1 MLRRPPSLL
10 KAAAVATVTT
20 CALGLPG
27 TAAQAH
33 SDTPLF
39 EDGMAQPVY
48 ADDAV
53 IRTNAWVEVPGVDS
67 DNDGENDRVHVHIA
81 RPASSSDQPMPVVM
95 QASPYFSGGNAVTN
109 HDVDVPLYAPD
120 KPGYDN
126 AGPGET
132 SQRDELLSQLGIVA
146 RDTSGLKIGPS
157 RYEEYFLPRGF
168 AVVYAESLGTGAST
182 GCPTSGGS
190 NETLG
195 MKAVVDWLNGRTAA
209 TDADGDPA
217 TADWSTGQTGMI
229 GVSYNGTLPNAVA
242 STGVDGLE
250 AIVPISAI
258 SSWYDYYR
266 ANGLVVAPGGYQG
279 EDTDVLADYVLT
291 RDNPQVCAPVIQ
303 DLVDTQD
310 RVTGDYSPFW
320 AERDYMRDVENVEA
334 AVLAQHGLNDWNV
347 KTLHTAQWYDAVADQ
362 GVPHKVWWHQRGHG
376 DWAYRLNRDAWL
388 REVNRWFT
396 RFMYDVPNGVESE
409 PHAVVQ
415 REDGSWHAE
424 ADWPAPAAEAVGVTL
439 LPGGRTTGGLT
450 AGHRDGRAVT
460 ETIVDDASFD
470 ATELASADASPH
482 RLVYST
488 EALDESVRVS
498 GSIELDLRMSFSD
511 PAANVSA
518 ALVDYAPDG
527 SAFVV
532 TEGWMDPQNRKS
544 PSRTFA
550 IKPGTPYD
558 IEFGMQPDD
567 YEFQPGHRLAVV
579 LFSSD
584 HDFTLRPEPGAELDV
599 DLRRSTVTLP
609 VVGGGKAWPE

>member
-1 MLRRPPSLL
+1 MLRRPPPLL

-20 CALGLPG
+20 CALALPA
-27 TAAQAH
+27 TTAQAQP
-33 SDTPLF
+33 DTPVF

-53 IRTNAWVEVPGVDS
+53 IRTDAWVEVPGVDS

-126 AGPGET
+126 SGPGEE
-132 SQRDELLSQLGIVA
+132 SQRAELLSQLGITTT
-146 RDTSGLKIGPS
+146 DTSDLKIGPS

-168 AVVYAESLGTGAST
+168 VAVYAESLGSGAST
-182 GCPTSGGS
+182 GCPTSGGR

-195 MKAVVDWLNGRTAA
+195 MKAVVDWLNGRTTA
-209 TDADGDPA
+209 TGADGDPA
-217 TADWSTGQTGMI
+217 VADWSTGQTGMI

-291 RDNPQVCAPVIQ
+291 RDDPQVCAPVIQ
-303 DLVDTQD
+303 NLVETQD
-310 RVTGDYSPFW
+310 RVTGDYSSFW

-347 KTLHTAQWYDAVADQ
+347 KTLQTAQWYDAVAEQ

-376 DWAYRLNRDAWL
+376 DWAYRLNQDAWL

-415 REDGSWHAE
+415 REDGSWHTE
-424 ADWPAPAAEAVGVTL
+424 ADWPAPAAEAVDVTL

-470 ATELASADASPH
+470 ATGLASADASPH

-488 EALDESVRVS
+488 ETFEEAVRVS
-498 GSIELDLRMSFSD
+498 GTVELDLRLSFSD

-584 HDFTLRPEPGAELDV
+584 HDFTLRPEPGTELDV

-609 VVGGGKAWPE
+609 VVGGGKAWP